1 MKAILFLGVVL
12 LAVLVLG
19 CTGGQQQTA
28 ENQSTGSGERIAE
41 EVAAPLYV
49 APLDNSKIKMTCA
62 TDSDC
67 KLIKYKTGSGNVEK
81 CVADNSVYVGVD
93 STSCYCKSMGIITIL
108 ENNTEKQVERFECA
122 HVA

>member
-28 ENQSTGSGERIAE
+28 DNQSIGSGERIAE
-41 EVAAPLYV
+41 DVVAPVYV
-49 APLDNSKIKMTCA
+49 APLNVSKIKMACA
-62 TDSDC
+62 TDIDC
-67 KLIKYKTGSGNVEK
+67 KLIKYKTGSGTPEK
-81 CVADNSVYVGVD
+81 CVADNSDYVGVD
-93 STSCYCKSMGIITIL
+93 STSCYCKSMGTITVF